1 MSFYVEYILYFFCKF
16 NCFGIN
22 HILYEEYIHFSSLYV
37 EYILH
42 LFCKYNCSGINDILN
57 EEYMRSD
64 VYFVKFIVF
73 EKYKSFS

>member
-1 MSFYVEYILYFFCKF
+1 M
-16 NCFGIN
+16 
-22 HILYEEYIHFSSLYV
+22 LYEEYIHFSSLYV

-57 EEYMRSD
+57 EVYMRSD